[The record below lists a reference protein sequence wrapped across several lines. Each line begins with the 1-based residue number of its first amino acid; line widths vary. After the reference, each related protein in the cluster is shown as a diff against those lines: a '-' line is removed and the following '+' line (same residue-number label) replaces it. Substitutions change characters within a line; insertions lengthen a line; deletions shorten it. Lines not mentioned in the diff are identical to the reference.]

1 MIYIHFIFMPKRIK
15 SFNFDDDIYD
25 DEYEP
30 DYNELNE
37 DSRKNRRKS
46 KNK

>member
-15 SFNFDDDIYD
+15 SFNFDDDVYD
-25 DEYEP
+25 DEP